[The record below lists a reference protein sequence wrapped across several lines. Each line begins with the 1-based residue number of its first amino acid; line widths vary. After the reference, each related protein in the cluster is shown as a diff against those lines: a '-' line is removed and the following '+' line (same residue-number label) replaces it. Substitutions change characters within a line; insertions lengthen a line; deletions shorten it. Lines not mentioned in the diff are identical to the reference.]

1 MHIEGKVCSDN
12 NYEQTYCSRKNEHTF
27 VMKRFCK
34 GTPFAFF
41 QLILQVIETSK
52 DIAACTLHFIT
63 IEHVSNPLH
72 NSTQIRLTTT
82 KEFIQTT
89 KP

>member
-1 MHIEGKVCSDN
+1 MHIEGKVYSDN
-12 NYEQTYCSRKNEHTF
+12 NYEQTYCSRKNEYTF

-34 GTPFAFF
+34 GIPFVFF
-41 QLILQVIETSK
+41 QLILQVIKTSK
-52 DIAACTLHFIT
+52 DIAACTSHFIT

-72 NSTQIRLTTT
+72 NFTQIRPTIA